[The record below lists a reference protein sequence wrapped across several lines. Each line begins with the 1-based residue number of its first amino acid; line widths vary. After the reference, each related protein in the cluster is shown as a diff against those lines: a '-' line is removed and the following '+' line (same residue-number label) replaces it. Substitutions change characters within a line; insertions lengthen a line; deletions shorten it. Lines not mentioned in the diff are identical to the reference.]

1 MLANRRDSSSQY
13 GLALGYGQR
22 MAGSDANLECG
33 VIGLLAAAIAGHAGG
48 ARDQDA
54 IESDYWHGDKGQ
66 FSNPFLCRS

>member
-1 MLANRRDSSSQY
+1 MLVNRRDSSSEY
-13 GLALGYGQR
+13 GSAFGYGPHV
-22 MAGSDANLECG
+22 AGSDADVKCG
-33 VIGLLAAAIAGHAGG
+33 AISQLAAARGGHT